1 MANNKQDKDTSK
13 PASPPVSPRTASRGG
28 NRGELTFEQA
38 IKQLTEIVGKIE
50 LGEIPLQQSLE
61 QYEKGMEL
69 INHCRSILKKAEER
83 IEKITKEKD

>member
-1 MANNKQDKDTSK
+1 MANNKQNKDISK
-13 PASPPVSPRTASRGG
+13 
-28 NRGELTFEQA
+28 LTFEQA

-69 INHCRSILKKAEER
+69 IKHCRSILKKAEEK
-83 IEKITKEKD
+83 IEKISKAGDNKSK

>member
-1 MANNKQDKDTSK
+1 MATNKRENDIGK
-13 PASPPVSPRTASRGG
+13 
-28 NRGELTFEQA
+28 LTFEQA

-69 INHCRSILKKAEER
+69 IKHCRSILKKAEER
-83 IEKITKEKD
+83 IEKITKEDDRRQKTDDR